1 MHRHH
6 FNNCGLG
13 IAEKTLTKIK
23 DTNHQKGKRSV
34 VEKLRNL
41 KKRVPRE
48 QARRLDLNANIK
60 VGWYQLPDEVLQK
73 AVSIYEDY
81 LS

>member
-13 IAEKTLTKIK
+13 ITEKTLTKIK
-23 DTNHQKGKRSV
+23 DTNHQKGIRPV

-41 KKRVPRE
+41 KKLIPRE
-48 QARRLDLNANIK
+48 QARQLDLVANIK
-60 VGWYQLPDEVLQK
+60 EGWYQLSDEVIQN
-73 AVSIYEDY
+73 AVDVYEDY